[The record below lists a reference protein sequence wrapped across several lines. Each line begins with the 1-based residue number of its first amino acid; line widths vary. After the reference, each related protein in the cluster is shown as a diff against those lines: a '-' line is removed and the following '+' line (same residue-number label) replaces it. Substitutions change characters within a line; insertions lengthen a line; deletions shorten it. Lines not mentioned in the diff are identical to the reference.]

1 MSSLSQCICCGVCTI
16 SVIVVVFL
24 VLSFSSIPVN
34 TYGLDYSPI
43 TKTMNSQ
50 IYTSGFHYLG
60 FMHKFIEYPSTMQTF
75 EFSDA
80 SSANRGLISARSK
93 DGLMVN
99 FRAQFQ
105 YQLDAKD
112 LLNLYLRYGE
122 DYKTPCIRYSV
133 DVMNDM
139 AAQFAA
145 SMFFRNLT
153 TVGMDMETE
162 LSKTFSLEC
171 FSRVQSLQLS

>member
-1 MSSLSQCICCGVCTI
+1 MSAIGQCICCAVCTI
-16 SVIVVVFL
+16 SVIVVIFL
-24 VLSFSSIPVN
+24 ILSFSSIPVN

-43 TKTMNSQ
+43 SKSINEN
-50 IYTSGFHYLG
+50 IFESGFHYIG

-80 SSANRGLISARSK
+80 SSASRGLISARSK

-105 YQLDAKD
+105 YQLNSKD
-112 LLNLYLRYGE
+112 LLGLYLRYGE

-139 AAQFAA
+139 ASRFAA
-145 SMFFRNLT
+145 SMFFKNLT
-153 TVGMDMETE
+153 TVGMDMQDE
-162 LSKTFSLEC
+162 LEKTFLAEC
-171 FSRVQSLQLS
+171 FARV